1 MTDPMEDRLRR
12 AMHSG
17 ARRFPVAPVEAMSA
31 TRVQL
36 AGRVRRRQR
45 QVMSGVAAVVLFLTA
60 GTVAFAAA
68 RSGGSSTRQVAA
80 SGGDHSIPTTPAS
93 VDGSPIVG
101 AGAWWLDACCGRAVD
116 HQGAQGTTLT
126 TTATRGSTVPSTAVA
141 PTVIPSTTAASTVPS
156 TSPTPATSS
165 GVRGTVLF
173 SPTCPVEQIPPLP
186 GCAPR
191 PGPAHIQLVRGDGTV
206 AASGNAGSDGTF
218 AISVGPGSYT
228 VVAHTVA
235 TSAAIGRGCTASPS
249 AVTVTRGRTE
259 TVAVS
264 CDTGI
269 R

>member
-12 AMHSG
+12 AMHSA
-17 ARRFPVAPVEAMSA
+17 ARRFPAPPVEAMSA

-45 QVMSGVAAVVLFLTA
+45 QVMSGVAAVVLFLAA
-60 GTVAFAAA
+60 GTVAFATA
-68 RSGGSSTRQVAA
+68 RSGGSSSRQVAA
-80 SGGDHSIPTTPAS
+80 GGADRSAPTTPAS
-93 VDGSPIVG
+93 VDGSPVVG
-101 AGAWWLDACCGRAVD
+101 VTPGGSTPVAVVPSTT
-116 HQGAQGTTLT
+116 GGQGTTRT
-126 TTATRGSTVPSTAVA
+126 TTAPRGSTVPSTAVA
-141 PTVIPSTTAASTVPS
+141 PTVVPSTTATSTIPS
-156 TSPTPATSS
+156 TSPAPATSS

-173 SPTCPVEQIPPLP
+173 SPTCPVEQFPPVP

-206 AASGNAGSDGTF
+206 AAAGNAGSDGTF
-218 AISVGPGSYT
+218 AISVAPGSYT
-228 VVAHTVA
+228 VVAHTFA

-249 AVTVTRGRTE
+249 GVTVTQGRTE